1 MCCKYVWASSFY
13 IWLRS
18 VCCEQF
24 KHWTNFCIGN
34 LKIEETAGS
43 KTYEAFFW
51 AFRTRT
57 NLLTKLSCCAA
68 PFLFPLVSFPVK
80 NSHHDTARH
89 STIQFAAIVLDLWV
103 NTPAPTPCKDSRWL
117 NLYLTHIVDIFLEE
131 KLFYFK
137 FIFWH
142 FVCVCVALLETY
154 VCVYIFSAY
163 IFKE

>member
-24 KHWTNFCIGN
+24 KHWTKFCIGN

-43 KTYEAFFW
+43 KTSEAFFW

-68 PFLFPLVSFPVK
+68 PFLFPLVSSPVK

-103 NTPAPTPCKDSRWL
+103 NTPAPPPCKDSRWL

-142 FVCVCVALLETY
+142 FVCVCCIVGNLCM
-154 VCVYIFSAY
+154 CVYIFSLN
-163 IFKE
+163 F